1 MRYVMCDVG
10 HTYGRTENFVTTHS
24 PAIADHNKSRVK
36 PLGQNAY
43 LQRYVRGDEDVD
55 ADVKLAAADEEGI
68 IDVPLNHIRLGGLLR
83 LLRLVVLTLIL
94 SLLRET
100 KAQLD
105 LETESRRR
113 K

>member
-1 MRYVMCDVG
+1 M
-10 HTYGRTENFVTTHS
+10 
-24 PAIADHNKSRVK
+24 K
-36 PLGQNAY
+36 PLEQNAY

-68 IDVPLNHIRLGGLLR
+68 IDVPLNHIRLGSLLR

-100 KAQLD
+100 KKQLD
-105 LETESRRR
+105 LETGSRRR
-113 K
+113 YQKSFVMYLRNAAWCTSHYYWLP